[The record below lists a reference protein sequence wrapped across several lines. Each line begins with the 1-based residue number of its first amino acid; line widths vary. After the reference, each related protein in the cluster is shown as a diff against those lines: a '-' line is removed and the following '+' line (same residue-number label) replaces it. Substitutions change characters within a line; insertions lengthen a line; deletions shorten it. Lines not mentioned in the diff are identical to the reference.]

1 MDQLKNKEKWKPIK
15 GEWGA
20 FYAVSNF
27 GRVKSLERTIQGWKR
42 PVTKKERLIKLA
54 VHKRSGLLCFRAWS
68 EGKAKV
74 FFVHRIVA
82 QTFVRK
88 ARLYNVVSF
97 RDGDVKNC
105 SASNLYW
112 TAAGE
117 AIKAGLRAKREAV
130 KNADSG

>member
-1 MDQLKNKEKWKPIK
+1 MDHLKCKEKWKPIK

-42 PVTKKERLIKLA
+42 PVTKKERVIKLA

-82 QTFVRK
+82 QAFVRK
-88 ARLYNVVSF
+88 ARLHNVVAF
-97 RDGDVKNC
+97 IDGNTGNC
-105 SASNLYW
+105 MASNLCW
-112 TAAGE
+112 IPAGE
-117 AIKAGLRAKREAV
+117 AIRAGLKAKKEVV